1 VTANPKL
8 SGAQR
13 RAAII
18 HAVRRVFAD
27 RGFHGTTTRALAEA
41 AGVSEALL
49 FKHFP
54 TKEALYTAM
63 QASCCNEQ
71 DLGTFERLT
80 ALPPSAFT
88 LVQMVRFLVSR
99 IIDSKS
105 LGDEQ
110 SVLNRLMLRSLAED
124 GEFARLLLRRLVDE
138 WVPKIAQCLRAAVA
152 DGDAHGHAVR
162 GNLSAWFV
170 HHVAAMIVF
179 ALTPEHPVVDYGVSR
194 KALVE
199 QVVLFTLRGMGL
211 KERAI
216 LRHRRGVPVL

>member
-1 VTANPKL
+1 MTANPKL

-152 DGDAHGHAVR
+152 DG
-162 GNLSAWFV
+162 
-170 HHVAAMIVF
+170 
-179 ALTPEHPVVDYGVSR
+179 
-194 KALVE
+194 
-199 QVVLFTLRGMGL
+199 
-211 KERAI
+211 
-216 LRHRRGVPVL
+216 HRRLQALLDLADPAGGPLAQRQAGELAVLQQAA